1 MKIKI
6 TKTEKEQNKELNE
19 DLLLE
24 PDPNDPENYLRVRKD
39 VWLQLVRKAKELFEE
54 NDEVK
59 NYCNKH
65 DYYQLKDIL
74 IKLNALSMASK
85 GRLLKDKA

>member
-6 TKTEKEQNKELNE
+6 TKAEKQTTEELME

-24 PDPNDPENYLRVRKD
+24 PDPNDPENYLRVKRV
-39 VWLQLVRKAKELFEE
+39 VWVQLVKKAKELFEE

-85 GRLLKDKA
+85 GRLLKDRS